1 MFKDQEETEARYDE
15 LGRSP
20 SGCLSYSSLV
30 IAAVGGYKSGVE
42 DKNGRAQHV
51 IKWMKRRHDMGVIS
65 HIEGAERDASTQ
77 IVRFELGKENWIG
90 KWSAGGLYTNTG
102 QDSDVSY
109 NN

>member
-51 IKWMKRRHDMGVIS
+51 IKWMKRRHDMGASYPIS
-65 HIEGAERDASTQ
+65 R
-77 IVRFELGKENWIG
+77 ELREM
-90 KWSAGGLYTNTG
+90 LRPRL
-102 QDSDVSY
+102 SDLS
-109 NN
+109 